1 MASWVHV
8 ERFLPEE
15 VWGEVGFGWHW
26 GILVQ
31 STPWPEEEREG
42 ESLIESPVP
51 CAKPLC
57 RHLRVERHPQQAAR
71 GEAAMRAAT
80 DLYSHFGSEMASR
93 FSPQQSGSC
102 VIFWYQRWADLGLP
116 QVIEQCYRAPNR
128 GHCNCGKKMA
138 IEIGWSFWTI
148 KYG

>member
-1 MASWVHV
+1 MGACGKI
-8 ERFLPEE
+8 FA
-15 VWGEVGFGWHW
+15 WGGLGWGWFWLALRNFGPINTLAR
-26 GILVQ
+26 GG
-31 STPWPEEEREG
+31 EG
-42 ESLIESPVP
+42 RRKLSESPVP
-51 CAKPLC
+51 CAEPLC
-57 RHLRVERHPQQAAR
+57 RHLGVERHPQQAAR

-80 DLYSHFGSEMASR
+80 DLYFHFGSEMASR
-93 FSPQQSGSC
+93 FSPQQNGSC
-102 VIFWYQRWADLGLP
+102 VIFWYQRWTDLGLP